1 MDDIKVMHDEIVA
14 EFEATVNGAVLDEAV
29 KQKADA
35 NFTIL
40 WQSYNMAVAT
50 INLQNGVAQCAT
62 GKVSRKYT
70 LNEIG
75 EVLKTVP
82 EWSGRGVDKSTLS
95 RNAVLAKT
103 LSWEQLK
110 KAIKKADLEYSVRS
124 ALNVL
129 GKSAG
134 SGKSTQSFS
143 IGKIKSAVDAGVI
156 TQAQFDALAKFLA
169 K

>member
-1 MDDIKVMHDEIVA
+1 MDEMQVMHDEIIA
-14 EFEATVNGAVLDEAV
+14 EFTATVDENTYDEAV
-29 KQKADA
+29 KQRDEADY
-35 NFTIL
+35 TIL

-62 GKVSRKYT
+62 GKVSRQYT
-70 LNEIG
+70 LNEIA
-75 EVLKTVP
+75 EVLSSVP
-82 EWSGRGVDKSTLS
+82 AWANRGVDKTTLS
-95 RNAVLAKT
+95 RNSKLAKT
-103 LSWEQLK
+103 LTWNQLK
-110 KAIKKADLEYSVRS
+110 KAIKDAKLKPSVRS
-124 ALNVL
+124 ALKVL
-129 GKSAG
+129 GAPAG